1 LKSGL
6 ILLQRQVRAETEA
19 RYRAVSSA
27 HLMMMAT
34 VASQGGRRPETSLAD
49 RRLAALAL
57 HAAQEGLD
65 ALYCHTDMPAGA
77 RRLLDV

>member
-1 LKSGL
+1 
-6 ILLQRQVRAETEA
+6 
-19 RYRAVSSA
+19 
-27 HLMMMAT
+27 MMMAT